1 MTEAEFLALE
11 PRERDALVATEVMGW
26 HEYPAHLWGE
36 LWQDGWPFH
45 RPCEQCHEVWVEE
58 KEEPATPCEPYIS
71 RYTTSIA
78 DAWQVVEKMREDR
91 NWSFEIHR
99 WSNKEAG
106 RENGLWASWFYPLV
120 GSCAGCEAG
129 DTAPLAIC
137 IAALKAKGEIE

>member
-45 RPCEQCHEVWVEE
+45 RPCEQCHEVWVEK
-58 KEEPATPCEPYIS
+58 KEEPAAPCKPYIS
-71 RYTTSIA
+71 RYTTDISA
-78 DAWQVVEKMREDR
+78 AWQVVEKITGTIQPDGAKREV
-91 NWSFEIHR
+91 EISSDCGHWR
-99 WSNKEAG
+99 CDIAIEGWALPPDIMAEA
-106 RENGLWASWFYPLV
+106 
-120 GSCAGCEAG
+120 